1 MKTKW
6 TINAKLA
13 LFNTLDYL
21 TERNDSETYSNK
33 IIVETEKALKEIQE
47 NPYQK
52 NYYSEKINL
61 YLKIFFKGKFA
72 LYYRII
78 EEETT
83 IWIIDFRSTKQ
94 KPLF

>member
-13 LFNTLDYL
+13 LFNTLDYW

-33 IIVETEKALKEIQE
+33 IQE

>member
-13 LFNTLDYL
+13 LFNTLDYW

-47 NPYQK
+47 NP
-52 NYYSEKINL
+52 
-61 YLKIFFKGKFA
+61 
-72 LYYRII
+72 
-78 EEETT
+78 
-83 IWIIDFRSTKQ
+83 
-94 KPLF
+94 